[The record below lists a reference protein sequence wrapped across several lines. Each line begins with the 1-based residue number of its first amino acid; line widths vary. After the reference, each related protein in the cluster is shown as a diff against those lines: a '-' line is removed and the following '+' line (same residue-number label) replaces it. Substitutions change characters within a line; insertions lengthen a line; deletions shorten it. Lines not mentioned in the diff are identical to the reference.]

1 MWFPTCERKEF
12 NVYGRWQKDLMSSW
26 PYKTFPSCNDL
37 EIKVFLGTRILAKHK
52 GNPTKRCATHPL
64 LGSQHMSLRSPSML
78 QSNCVYAGRA
88 DPGGQTTMCNS
99 PWKFCAQLYSRKY
112 YGILFATEGSSTEP
126 APKSFLL
133 STQAAAASLTFSR
146 SAQLPKSCSER

>member
-1 MWFPTCERKEF
+1 
-12 NVYGRWQKDLMSSW
+12 
-26 PYKTFPSCNDL
+26 
-37 EIKVFLGTRILAKHK
+37 
-52 GNPTKRCATHPL
+52 
-64 LGSQHMSLRSPSML
+64 ML
-78 QSNCVYAGRA
+78 QSYCVHAGQA

-99 PWKFCAQLYSRKY
+99 PWKFCAQLYSWKY
-112 YGILFATEGSSTEP
+112 YGILSPIEGSITEP